1 MYSLEDIRK
10 EYDRLDRLCG
20 LDTSKVEIGISRRP
34 GRRLGSF
41 RYPLKGGGPLRIIIN
56 AAILNQEE
64 QFWDT
69 IRHEYAH
76 AAAYLRYPGEKHGHD
91 EVWKNICRELGCA
104 PERLAP
110 QSQAQRQRTEETA
123 KYRVHCNG
131 CGRGEYFFREGKVIK
146 TLRWGR
152 KGAVRCAFCGS
163 DSFELYVRQT
173 TRSG

>member
-41 RYPLKGGGPLRIIIN
+41 RYPLKGEGPLRIIIN
-56 AAILNQEE
+56 AALLDQEE

-110 QSQAQRQRTEETA
+110 QSQTQRQRTEETA
-123 KYRVHCNG
+123 KYRIHCKG
-131 CGRGEYFFREGKVIK
+131 CGRDSYYFREGKVIK
-146 TLRWGR
+146 ALCRGR

>member
-10 EYDRLDRLCG
+10 EYERLDKLCG
-20 LDTSKVEIGISRRP
+20 LDTSGIEIEISRRS
-34 GRRLGSF
+34 GHRLGSF
-41 RYPLKGGGPLRIIIN
+41 RYPLSGDGPLRIIIN
-56 AAILNQEE
+56 AALLDQEE

-91 EVWKNICRELGCA
+91 EVWKNICRELRCA

-131 CGRGEYFFREGKVIK
+131 CGRDEYFFREGKVIK

-163 DSFELYVRQT
+163 DSFELYVRQAVHN
-173 TRSG
+173 R

>member
-20 LDTSKVEIGISRRP
+20 LDTSQIEIAISRRP

-41 RYPLKGGGPLRIIIN
+41 RYPLGEDGSLLRITIS
-56 AAILNQEE
+56 AGILEQEE

-76 AAAYLRYPGEKHGHD
+76 AALYLRCPGERHGHD
-91 EVWKNICRELGCA
+91 RLWKELCRELGCA

-110 QSQAQRQRTEETA
+110 QSEPQQRRTEETA
-123 KYRVHCNG
+123 KYRVHCKG
-131 CGRGEYFFREGKVIK
+131 CGRDSYYFREGKVIK
-146 TLRWGR
+146 ALRRGGR
-152 KGAVRCAFCGS
+152 GRVRCGLCGGS
-163 DSFELYVRQT
+163 SFELYIRK
-173 TRSG
+173 